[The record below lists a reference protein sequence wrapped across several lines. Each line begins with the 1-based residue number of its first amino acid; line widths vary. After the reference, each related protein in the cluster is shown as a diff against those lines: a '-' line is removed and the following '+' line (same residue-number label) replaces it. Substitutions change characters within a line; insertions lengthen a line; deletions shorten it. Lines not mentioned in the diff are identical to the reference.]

1 MLTDRPVMISSMIWW
16 REWWHTYGDGDDD
29 KDKDEDDD
37 DDKDKDD
44 DDDNDKDKDDE
55 RDVYSNVTQR

>member
-1 MLTDRPVMISSMIWW
+1 MISSVIWW
-16 REWWHTYGDGDDD
+16 REWWHTYGDGV
-29 KDKDEDDD
+29 

-44 DDDNDKDKDDE
+44 DDDDGKDKDDDVNDKDKDDE

>member
-1 MLTDRPVMISSMIWW
+1 MISSMIWW
-16 REWWHTYGDGDDD
+16 REWWHTYGDGV
-29 KDKDEDDD
+29 

-44 DDDNDKDKDDE
+44 DDDDDKDKDDE

>member
-1 MLTDRPVMISSMIWW
+1 MLTDSPVMISSVIWW

-29 KDKDEDDD
+29 KDKGDDD

-44 DDDNDKDKDDE
+44 DDDDKDKDDE